1 MSAHLQDPEHA
12 GDLLSTLRN
21 VAQGRM
27 QPLPRHVS
35 LGCTSLVARALV
47 RDPTCRISLQE
58 IAADPWLCELSAKV
72 RKIITNLIST
82 QELITTL
89 SPAH

>member
-1 MSAHLQDPEHA
+1 MYIMNAHLQDPEHA
-12 GDLLSTLRN
+12 GDLLATLRN

-47 RDPTCRISLQE
+47 RDPARRITLQE

-72 RKIITNLIST
+72 YKILN
-82 QELITTL
+82 
-89 SPAH
+89 H